1 MTPEDYAFL
10 GEFLRR
16 RSGLS
21 ITSEKAYLI
30 ESRLKPVAG
39 RHGFRDVEGL
49 VRELKSASESVCRAV
64 TDAMTT
70 NETFFFRDRV
80 PFDQFRDVMVQTFL
94 NSRLSKRRIRIWCA
108 GCSTGQEPYS
118 LAMVVDGL
126 PHLIG
131 WTVEIV
137 ASDINSEVI
146 ARAKEGIYNQFEV
159 QRGLPIQMLVKHL
172 QQEGNEWRIS
182 EAIKRRVQFRV
193 FNLLDAFAGLGPF
206 DIIFCRNVLIY
217 FDQKTK
223 QDVMDRLSRSLA
235 DDGYL
240 VLGSAET
247 VLGLGKSFTPMESAR
262 GIYRKSPKGE
272 GLRTAAMG

>member
-1 MTPEDYAFL
+1 MTPEDYTFL

-39 RHGFRDVEGL
+39 RHGFRDVEAL
-49 VRELKSASESVCRAV
+49 VRELKTAGESVCRAV

-80 PFDQFRDVMVQTFL
+80 PFDQFRDVMLQAL
-94 NSRLSKRRIRIWCA
+94 LKARLTKRHIRIWCA

-126 PHLIG
+126 PHFIG
-131 WTVEIV
+131 WNVEVV
-137 ASDINSEVI
+137 ASDINSEVVS
-146 ARAKEGIYNQFEV
+146 RAKEGVFNQFEV
-159 QRGLPIQMLVKHL
+159 QRGLPIQMLVKHF
-172 QQEGNEWRIS
+172 QQDGTEWRVS
-182 EAIKRRVQFRV
+182 EGIKKRVQFRV
-193 FNLLDAFAGLGPF
+193 FNLLEPFAGLGKF
-206 DIIFCRNVLIY
+206 DIVFCRNVLIY

-223 QDVMDRLSRSLA
+223 QDVLDRLSKSLA

-240 VLGSAET
+240 VLGAAET
-247 VLGLGKSFTPMESAR
+247 VLGLGKSFAPLTDAR
-262 GIYRKSPKGE
+262 GIYMKASQGE
-272 GLRTAAMG
+272 SLRTVAIG

>member
-1 MTPEDYAFL
+1 MTPEDYTFL

-16 RSGLS
+16 RSGLA

-39 RHGFRDVEGL
+39 RHGFRDVELL
-49 VRELKSASESVCRAV
+49 VRELKTAGESVCRAV

-80 PFDQFRDVMVQTFL
+80 PFDQFRDVMLQAL
-94 NSRLSKRRIRIWCA
+94 LKARLTKRHIRIWCA

-126 PHLIG
+126 PHFIG
-131 WTVEIV
+131 WNVEIV
-137 ASDINSEVI
+137 ASDINSEVVS
-146 ARAKEGIYNQFEV
+146 RAKEGVFNQFEV
-159 QRGLPIQMLVKHL
+159 QRGLPIQMLVKHF
-172 QQEGNEWRIS
+172 QQDGTEWRVS
-182 EAIKRRVQFRV
+182 DALKKRVQFRV
-193 FNLLDAFAGLGPF
+193 FNLLEPFAGLGKF
-206 DIIFCRNVLIY
+206 DIVFCRNVLIY

-223 QDVMDRLSRSLA
+223 HDVLDRLSKSLA

-240 VLGSAET
+240 VLGAAET
-247 VLGLGKSFTPMESAR
+247 VLGFGKSFAPLTEAR
-262 GIYRKSPKGE
+262 GIYMKAPQGE
-272 GLRTAAMG
+272 ALRTAAIG